1 MTTTLTARRSA
12 PLWTSAILLA
22 ASIAAQIVYPLVTGV
37 ARDRATVVVV
47 VAAAAA
53 MLAHATFRLGSL
65 RAVAVFAAT
74 AGVGWTAE
82 IVGVATGFPFGAYA
96 YATDR
101 IGPSV
106 AEVPVII
113 GLAWTAGGYSIW
125 WVSSLVSDRRPIR
138 IAAATVGM
146 VGWDLY
152 LDPQM
157 VSAGLW
163 TWSTDDAGLPGIEQ
177 IPVTNFIGWAGVACV
192 MFGLLSLIDPK
203 PVTVTPMTSVAP
215 VGWFVWTWLGSALA
229 FLVFLDDPALPA
241 AVPYGLIG
249 MGILGVPA
257 ALGLSRALSGRP
269 LSGTN

>member
-1 MTTTLTARRSA
+1 MTTTLTSQRPAL
-12 PLWTSAILLA
+12 LWASAILLA
-22 ASIAAQIVYPLVTGV
+22 GSIAAQIVYPLVDGV

-53 MLAHATFRLGSL
+53 MLAHATFRLGPL

-113 GLAWTAGGYSIW
+113 GLAWTAGGYSMW
-125 WVSSLVSDRRPIR
+125 WISALVSRRRPVR
-138 IAAATVGM
+138 IALATVGM

-163 TWSTDDAGLPGIEQ
+163 TWSTEDAGLPGIDQ

-192 MFGLLSLIDPK
+192 MFVLLSLIDPK
-203 PVTVTPMTSVAP
+203 PVTVTPLTAAAP
-215 VGWFVWTWLGSALA
+215 VGWFTWTWLGSALA
-229 FLVFLDDPALPA
+229 FLAFLDDPALHA

-257 ALGLSRALSGRP
+257 AMALARRIRSGI
-269 LSGTN
+269 N

>member
-1 MTTTLTARRSA
+1 MTTTLTAQRS
-12 PLWTSAILLA
+12 PLLWTSAILLA
-22 ASIAAQIVYPLVTGV
+22 GSIAAQIIYPLVDGV

-53 MLAHATFRLGSL
+53 MIAHATFRLGPL
-65 RAVAVFAAT
+65 RAVAVFAST

-82 IVGVATGFPFGAYA
+82 IVGVATGFPFGAYS

-113 GLAWTAGGYSIW
+113 GLAWTAGGYSMW
-125 WVSSLVSDRRPIR
+125 WISALVSRRRPIR
-138 IAAATVGM
+138 IALATAGM

-157 VSAGLW
+157 VGAGLW
-163 TWSTDDAGLPGIEQ
+163 TWSTDDAGLPGIDQ
-177 IPVTNFIGWAGVACV
+177 IPITNFAGWAGVACV
-192 MFGLLSLIDPK
+192 MFVLLSLVDRQSE
-203 PVTVTPMTSVAP
+203 TVTPLIAVAP
-215 VGWFVWTWLGSALA
+215 VGWFTWTWLGSALA
-229 FLVFLDDPALPA
+229 FLVFLDDPTLPA

-257 ALGLSRALSGRP
+257 ALALSRRRP
-269 LSGTN
+269 

>member
-1 MTTTLTARRSA
+1 MMTTTLTSRRSA
-12 PLWTSAILLA
+12 SLWTSAILLA
-22 ASIAAQIVYPLVTGV
+22 CSIAAQIVYPLVDGV

-47 VAAAAA
+47 AAAAAA
-53 MLAHATFRLGSL
+53 MVAHATFRLGAL

-74 AGVGWTAE
+74 AGIGWTAE
-82 IVGVATGFPFGAYA
+82 IVGVATGFPFGDYV

-113 GLAWTAGGYSIW
+113 GLAWTAGGYSMW
-125 WVSSLVSDRRPIR
+125 WISALISDRRPVR
-138 IAAATVGM
+138 IALATAGM

-157 VSAGLW
+157 VSARLW
-163 TWSTDDAGLPGIEQ
+163 SWSTVDAGLPGIDQ
-177 IPVTNFIGWAGVACV
+177 IPVTNYLGWAGVACV
-192 MFGLLSLIDPK
+192 MFVLLSVIDLK
-203 PVTVTPMTSVAP
+203 PVAVTPLASVAP
-215 VGWFVWTWLGSALA
+215 LGWFTWTWLGSALA
-229 FLVFLDDPALPA
+229 FLVFLDDSALHA

-257 ALGLSRALSGRP
+257 AVALARRTRSGI
-269 LSGTN
+269 N